1 MRGAVMLSESMRLYR
16 QASQSILNCNFPL
29 AHAVPYWRRGS
40 TCNALLLVYRSFCCR
55 YSMRMSKRRSR
66 MRRTSS
72 GKKLA
77 LTERDVALF
86 RVLAEYRYLRST
98 YLYPFAKGASET
110 RFKER
115 LGDLFHEGFIDRPE
129 KQWDLMDARSTP
141 VVYEIGERARRALGE
156 HGCPAANARTFL
168 GPAAHRQFVHS
179 RLICECLASI
189 ELAAREHTNLRF
201 ITWSEI
207 LSRAPASTQNSPIPF
222 RIPFESSAVI
232 PDGLFGLEYKT
243 DRGKA
248 YRFFALEMDRG
259 TMPISRT
266 DGTKTSYI
274 AKLAGYR
281 EIIERRLHKQH
292 WGISSLF
299 VLTVTT
305 NRERLAGMLRA
316 YSERGVSP
324 TFLFKAVEPKTL
336 TVPKPQL
343 LSEPWERAGLSA
355 LSISE
360 SG

>member
-1 MRGAVMLSESMRLYR
+1 
-16 QASQSILNCNFPL
+16 
-29 AHAVPYWRRGS
+29 
-40 TCNALLLVYRSFCCR
+40 
-55 YSMRMSKRRSR
+55 

-77 LTERDVALF
+77 LTERDFSIF

-98 YLYPFAKGASET
+98 YLYAFAKGASET
-110 RFKER
+110 RFNER

-141 VVYEIGERARRALGE
+141 VVYEIGERARRALSERG
-156 HGCPAANARTFL
+156 HPVANARTFL

-179 RLICECLASI
+179 RFICECLASI

-201 ITWSEI
+201 IAWSEI
-207 LSRAPASTQNSPIPF
+207 LSRAPASTRSSPIPF
-222 RIPFESSAVI
+222 RVPFESSSVI
-232 PDGLFGLEYKT
+232 PDGLFGLEYLT

-248 YRFFALEMDRG
+248 YRFFALEVDRG

-266 DGTKTSYI
+266 DETKTSYL
-274 AKLAGYR
+274 AKLVGYR

-305 NRERLAGMLRA
+305 NRERLAEILGRHG
-316 YSERGVSP
+316 ERGASP
-324 TFLFKAVEPKTL
+324 LFLFKSITPSSLASPAA
-336 TVPKPQL
+336 QL
-343 LSEPWERAGLSA
+343 LCEPWERSGLPA
-355 LSISE
+355 LVVDR
-360 SG
+360 

>member
-1 MRGAVMLSESMRLYR
+1 MRGAVTQDESMHRYK
-16 QASQSILNCNFPL
+16 QASQSILN
-29 AHAVPYWRRGS
+29 RRFSACACSRITAQGV
-40 TCNALLLVYRSFCCR
+40 TCDALLLVYGSFCCR

-77 LTERDVALF
+77 LTERDFALF

-98 YLYPFAKGASET
+98 YLYAFAKGASET

-129 KQWDLMDARSTP
+129 KQWDSMDARSTP
-141 VVYEIGERARRALGE
+141 VVYELDEPARRALAERGHPE
-156 HGCPAANARTFL
+156 VNARTFL
-168 GPAAHRQFVHS
+168 GPTAHRQFVHS

-189 ELAAREHTNLRF
+189 ELATREHTNLRF
-201 ITWSEI
+201 IAWSEI
-207 LSRAPASTQNSPIPF
+207 LSRAPASTRSSQIPF
-222 RIPFESSAVI
+222 RVPFESSAVI
-232 PDGLFGLEYKT
+232 PDGLFGLEYQT
-243 DRGKA
+243 NSGKA
-248 YRFFALEMDRG
+248 YRFFALEVDRG

-266 DGTKTSYI
+266 DGTKTSYL

-281 EIIERRLHKQH
+281 EIMDRRLHKQH

-305 NRERLAGMLRA
+305 SPERPAGMLRA
-316 YSERGVSP
+316 YGERGASP
-324 TFLFKAVEPKTL
+324 MFLFKAAEPKTL
-336 TVPKPQL
+336 TAPKPRL

>member
-1 MRGAVMLSESMRLYR
+1 
-16 QASQSILNCNFPL
+16 
-29 AHAVPYWRRGS
+29 
-40 TCNALLLVYRSFCCR
+40 
-55 YSMRMSKRRSR
+55 MSKRRSR

-77 LTERDVALF
+77 ITERDFALF

-98 YLYPFAKGASET
+98 YLYAFTGGASET

-129 KQWDLMDARSTP
+129 KQWDIMDARSTP
-141 VVYEIGERARRALGE
+141 VVYEIAERARRALGE

-189 ELAAREHTNLRF
+189 ELATRQHTNLRF
-201 ITWSEI
+201 IAWSEI
-207 LSRAPASTQNSPIPF
+207 LSRAPASTRSSPIPF
-222 RIPFESSAVI
+222 RVPFESGAII
-232 PDGLFGLEYKT
+232 PDGLFGLEYQT

-248 YRFFALEMDRG
+248 YRFFALEADRG

-266 DGTKTSYI
+266 DRTKTSYL

-281 EIIERRLHKQH
+281 AIIERGLHKQH

-305 NRERLAGMLRA
+305 SRERLAGILRG
-316 YSERGVSP
+316 YGVRDADP
-324 TFLFKAVEPKTL
+324 LFLFKSITPSSLASPTAR
-336 TVPKPQL
+336 L
-343 LSEPWERAGLSA
+343 LCEPWERSGLLPLA
-355 LSISE
+355 VDR
-360 SG
+360 